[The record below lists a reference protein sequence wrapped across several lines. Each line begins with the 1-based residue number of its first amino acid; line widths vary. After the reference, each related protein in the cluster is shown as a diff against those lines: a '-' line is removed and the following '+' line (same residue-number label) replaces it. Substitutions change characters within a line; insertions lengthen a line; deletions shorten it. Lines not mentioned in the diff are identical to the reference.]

1 MSTFLRKNVVVRA
14 ASYNDLPK
22 AIGQYLTSS
31 SSGYDVVIANV
42 LYADM
47 SGVGQ
52 STYLVNAVITYSGK
66 SVRFFMMNDFE
77 LKVCFY
83 NDTTQ
88 TVTVRNAVLN

>member
-1 MSTFLRKNVVVRA
+1 MVVRV
-14 ASYNDLPK
+14 ASYDDLPK

-31 SSGYDVVIANV
+31 SSGGDVVIANV

-52 STYLVNAVITYSGK
+52 STYLVNAVITYNGA
-66 SVRFFMMNDFE
+66 SVRFLMMSQHE

-83 NDTTQ
+83 SDTTQ
-88 TVTVRNAVLN
+88 TTTVLNAVLN